1 MCGSYSS
8 MGAMMKYKYE
18 VQGMGQFP
26 DDMLRYDQA
35 KIIGIET
42 NHDTKRKVYTI
53 LGNVTPTTGR
63 WNSFL
68 WSVSNV
74 KKVKEV

>member
-1 MCGSYSS
+1 
-8 MGAMMKYKYE
+8 MKYRYQ
-18 VQGMGQFP
+18 VQGPGQFP

-35 KIIGIET
+35 KII
-42 NHDTKRKVYTI
+42 NQYRPMDTERTIYVI